1 GNCGDARGS
10 NVHASTVMDPIQYP
24 PIGQQVQ
31 KQPLLIAPPQIN
43 KFYIFDL
50 TPEKSVVQFALK
62 GDLPTFAI
70 SWKNPS
76 PAESHFGLDTYVA
89 AMEHAVDVMC
99 DITGSPDVNIW
110 GSCSG
115 GITTSAF
122 LANLAARKVPQVHT
136 ATIAVCLLD
145 MATAQNTTAGI
156 FITPESVLAA

>member
-1 GNCGDARGS
+1 GHQ
-10 NVHASTVMDPIQYP
+10 VH
-24 PIGQQVQ
+24 
-31 KQPLLIAPPQIN
+31 KRPLLIAPPQIN

-50 TPEKSVVQFALK
+50 TPEKSIVQFALR

-89 AMEHAVDVMC
+89 AMEHAVDVIC

-110 GSCSG
+110 RSCSG

-122 LANLAARKVPQVHT
+122 LANLAARKAPKVHS

-156 FITPESVLAA
+156 FIDDPVVPIANGRILTKLIPNARMVTIDDG